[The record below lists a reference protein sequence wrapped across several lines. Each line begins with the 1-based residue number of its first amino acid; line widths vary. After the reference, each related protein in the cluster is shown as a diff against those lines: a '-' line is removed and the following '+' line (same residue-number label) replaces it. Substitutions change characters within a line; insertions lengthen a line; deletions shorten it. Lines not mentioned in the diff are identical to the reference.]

1 MSYEIETKPPTIE
14 EFRDLRAATGLGLR
28 SEEAARR
35 GLGNELFAVTVRT
48 DGKAVGMGRIVGDGG
63 TVYQITDVAVLPDHQ
78 GHGLGEQIVEKL
90 LAYLDANTP
99 ETAYIN
105 LVANVPEFYEKFGFE
120 ACAPELVG
128 MDLRS

>member
-1 MSYEIETKPPTIE
+1 VSYETETKPPTIG
-14 EFRDLRAATGLGLR
+14 EFRSLREATGLGTR

-48 DGKAVGMGRIVGDGG
+48 DEKAVGMGRIVGDSG
-63 TVYQITDVAVLPDHQ
+63 TVYQLTDIAVSPEHQ
-78 GHGLGEQIVEKL
+78 GHGFGEQIVEEL
-90 LAYLDANTP
+90 LAYLDANAP
-99 ETAYIN
+99 ETAYVN
-105 LVANVPEFYEKFGFE
+105 LIANVPEFYEKFGFE